1 MEGLIFQQIHAQRF
15 YRVTELVNKNVF
27 VAVACLILASQHSN
41 YVFLCNRGNSAVV
54 FISAV
59 AFYLIHIRIPGAS
72 MFRNEV
78 GVFIRPVERHRRAV
92 FCHPGRDA
100 VFRFA
105 KHVINLICCRGQT
118 VRLHIVAGLDND
130 ACFGCIE
137 LRVIVLIVYI
147 IGDRFSAVAVGILD
161 GISFNYF
168 QGNRLGFIYCTIE
181 ADTAESIAV
190 KIHRVPVPGKKLKF
204 IFPVL

>member
-1 MEGLIFQQIHAQRF
+1 
-15 YRVTELVNKNVF
+15 
-27 VAVACLILASQHSN
+27 
-41 YVFLCNRGNSAVV
+41 
-54 FISAV
+54 
-59 AFYLIHIRIPGAS
+59 

-137 LRVIVLIVYI
+137 L
-147 IGDRFSAVAVGILD
+147 
-161 GISFNYF
+161 
-168 QGNRLGFIYCTIE
+168 
-181 ADTAESIAV
+181 
-190 KIHRVPVPGKKLKF
+190 PGKEEEFTQMEILF
-204 IFPVL
+204 ICSAEEEKNCLTV